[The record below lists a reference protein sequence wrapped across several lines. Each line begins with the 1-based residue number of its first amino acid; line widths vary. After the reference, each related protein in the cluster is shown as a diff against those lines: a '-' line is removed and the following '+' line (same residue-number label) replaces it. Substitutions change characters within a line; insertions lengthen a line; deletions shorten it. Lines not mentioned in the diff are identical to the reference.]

1 MREKDFSKT
10 VRLFRISENGMM
22 PLTGK
27 DIPRL
32 EYIANDSNSFIR
44 VLDFSN
50 VEHSMRFNPIQR
62 RYLPRLQDCQAM
74 ADVIMRNGF
83 SFDNYENFRQCFWIS
98 SASNF
103 LAALLYFFTRYEE
116 KDQNG
121 KIVSY
126 SDMPHILAF
135 LNHDYSEIFEILK
148 TNQEICPLLTP
159 FITAYNNK
167 AMEQLEGMLG
177 TLRVRIT
184 QLATRESF
192 WILHRNGDDFHLDG
206 RSQTNYV
213 AIVTEKRYDFISRIL
228 TSLIIRTDVPDDI
241 ELDNN
246 NPAVRRILD
255 FQCYRFDS
263 KEAREDILWQNYQ
276 SVLQDIDTMIQNFK
290 KISDL

>member
-1 MREKDFSKT
+1 
-10 VRLFRISENGMM
+10 
-22 PLTGK
+22 
-27 DIPRL
+27 
-32 EYIANDSNSFIR
+32 
-44 VLDFSN
+44 
-50 VEHSMRFNPIQR
+50 
-62 RYLPRLQDCQAM
+62 
-74 ADVIMRNGF
+74 
-83 SFDNYENFRQCFWIS
+83 
-98 SASNF
+98 
-103 LAALLYFFTRYEE
+103 
-116 KDQNG
+116 
-121 KIVSY
+121 
-126 SDMPHILAF
+126 MPHILAF
-135 LNHDYSEIFEILK
+135 LNHDYSEIFEVLK

-213 AIVTEKRYDFISRIL
+213 AVITEKRYDFISRIL

-263 KEAREDILWQNYQ
+263 EEAREDILWQNYQ